1 MITIICKMRKKVLI
15 ERKKK
20 RDYGNI
26 NPNGLY
32 GYNFLENR
40 MEEDHISLVFMYY
53 K

>member
-1 MITIICKMRKKVLI
+1 MITCKMRKKSSLK
-15 ERKKK
+15 EKK